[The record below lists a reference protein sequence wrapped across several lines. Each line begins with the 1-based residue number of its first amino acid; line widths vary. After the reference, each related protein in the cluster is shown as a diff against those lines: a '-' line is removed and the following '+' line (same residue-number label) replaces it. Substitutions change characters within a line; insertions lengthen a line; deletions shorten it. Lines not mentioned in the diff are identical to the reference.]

1 VLLHTSAE
9 SEARTLTIVG
19 AALLLVIVAVAGLM
33 VVFTP
38 FADDKKNVIS
48 IAIDTPYVGQ
58 GVAMG
63 TALIMHGVKVGEVT
77 AVSRLPQGGV
87 RLDADLQRG
96 PVAGLT
102 DTMNIDFRPVNY
114 FGVTGINLMPSAD
127 GQALRNGTRIATVPT
142 GNFTLQTLLSRL
154 GAVTNASL
162 TPQLINVV
170 DRATRYTD
178 ALDPLIETM
187 VVSADA
193 LVNVQTVST
202 SQLLTN
208 ATGVSVAF
216 PSISDAGLDA
226 LDRLDHSGFDTM
238 TEDFYRDRVLLS
250 TDLGTKALFDRFG
263 ILEGRHM
270 TELLPFID
278 LAMALTSIA
287 PGLIRP
293 DSIGQELA
301 DLRTRFEALY
311 AGVPGQ
317 RAVQVHIV
325 LDSLPGVAAPLA
337 AIGGPQ

>member
-19 AALLLVIVAVAGLM
+19 AAVVLTIVAVAGLIF
-33 VVFTP
+33 VFNP
-38 FADDKKNVIS
+38 FGSDKKNLVS
-48 IAIDTPYVGQ
+48 VVIDTPYVGQ
-58 GVAMG
+58 GVAPG
-63 TALIMHGVKVGEVT
+63 TALVMHGVKVGEVT

-87 RLDADLQRG
+87 RLDTDLQNG

-114 FGVTGINLMPSAD
+114 FGVTGINLMPGA
-127 GQALRNGTRIATVPT
+127 GGRALRNGTRIDTLPT
-142 GNFTLQTLLSRL
+142 GNFTMQTLLSRL
-154 GAVTNASL
+154 GAVSSASL
-162 TPQLINVV
+162 TPQLINVI

-178 ALDPLIETM
+178 ALDPLIETV
-187 VVSADA
+187 VVSATA
-193 LVNVQTVST
+193 LVQVQTVST

-208 ATGVSVAF
+208 ATGLSVAL
-216 PSISDAGLDA
+216 PSISDAGFDA

-238 TEDFYRDRVLLS
+238 TEDFYRNRVLLS

-278 LAMALTSIA
+278 LATALTSIA

-293 DSIGQELA
+293 DAIGRELA

-311 AGVPGQ
+311 AGAPGQ

-325 LDSLPGVAAPLA
+325 LDSLPGIAAPVA

>member
-1 VLLHTSAE
+1 VLLNTSAD
-9 SEARTLTIVG
+9 SEARTLTIIG
-19 AALLLVIVAVAGLM
+19 AAVTMTVAAVAGLI
-33 VVFTP
+33 VVFNP
-38 FADDKKNVIS
+38 FASDEKNVLS
-48 IAIDTPYVGQ
+48 VAIDTPYVGQ
-58 GVAMG
+58 GVSMG

-87 RLDADLQRG
+87 RLDTELQRV

-114 FGVTGINLMPSAD
+114 FGVTGINLMPNAG
-127 GQALRNGTRIATVPT
+127 GQALRNGMRIATVPT

-154 GAVTNASL
+154 GAVSSASL
-162 TPQLINVV
+162 TPQLINVI

-178 ALDPLIETM
+178 ALDPLIET
-187 VVSADA
+187 VVLSANA
-193 LVNVQTVST
+193 LVKVQTVST

-208 ATGVSVAF
+208 ATGLSVAL
-216 PSISDAGLDA
+216 PSISDASLDA
-226 LDRLDHSGFDTM
+226 LDRLDHSGLDTM
-238 TEDFYRDRVLLS
+238 TEDFYRNRVLLS

-263 ILEGRHM
+263 TLEGKHM

-293 DSIGQELA
+293 DAIGQELT

-311 AGVPGQ
+311 GGAPGQ

-325 LDSLPGVAAPLA
+325 LDSLPGVAAPVA
-337 AIGGPQ
+337 AIGGP

>member
-1 VLLHTSAE
+1 MLLHTSAA
-9 SEARTLTIVG
+9 SETRTLTIIG
-19 AALLLVIVAVAGLM
+19 ATLVLMTVAVAGL
-33 VVFTP
+33 VIVFNP
-38 FADDKKNVIS
+38 FASEKKNVIS
-48 IAIDTPYVGQ
+48 VAIDTPYVGQ

-87 RLDADLQRG
+87 RLDTELQKVPG
-96 PVAGLT
+96 AGLT

-114 FGVTGINLMPSAD
+114 FGVTGINLLPSA
-127 GQALRNGTRIATVPT
+127 GGRALRNGTRIDTVPT
-142 GNFTLQTLLSRL
+142 GNFTLQALLSRL
-154 GAVTNASL
+154 GAVSNASL
-162 TPQLINVV
+162 TPQLINVI

-178 ALDPLIETM
+178 ALDPLIDTV
-187 VVSADA
+187 VVSANA
-193 LVNVQTVST
+193 LVKVQTVST
-202 SQLLTN
+202 SQLLAN
-208 ATGVSVAF
+208 ATGLSVAL

-238 TEDFYRDRVLLS
+238 TEDFYRNRVLLS

-263 ILEGRHM
+263 ILEGQHM

-278 LAMALTSIA
+278 LATSLTSIA

-293 DSIGQELA
+293 DAIGQELA

-311 AGVPGQ
+311 AGSPGQ

>member
-1 VLLHTSAE
+1 MIGAAVV
-9 SEARTLTIVG
+9 LTI
-19 AALLLVIVAVAGLM
+19 AAVAGL
-33 VVFTP
+33 VYVLNP
-38 FADDKKNVIS
+38 FASDKSNVIS
-48 IAIDTPYVGQ
+48 VAIDTPFVGQ

-63 TALIMHGVKVGEVT
+63 TALVMHGVKVGEVT

-87 RLDADLQRG
+87 RLDTELQKV

-102 DTMNIDFRPVNY
+102 DTMNVDFRPVNY
-114 FGVTGINLMPSAD
+114 FGVTGINLTPSAG
-127 GQALRNGTRIATVPT
+127 GQALRDGARIATLPT

-154 GAVTNASL
+154 GAVSSASL
-162 TPQLINVV
+162 TPQLISVI

-178 ALDPLIETM
+178 ALDPLIETV
-187 VVSADA
+187 VVSANA
-193 LVNVQTVST
+193 LVKVQTVST
-202 SQLLTN
+202 AQLLTN
-208 ATGVSVAF
+208 ATGLSVAT

-238 TEDFYRDRVLLS
+238 TEDFYRNRVLLS

-263 ILEGRHM
+263 TLEGKHM

-293 DSIGQELA
+293 DAIGQELA

-311 AGVPGQ
+311 TGAPGQ
-317 RAVQVHIV
+317 RAVEVHII